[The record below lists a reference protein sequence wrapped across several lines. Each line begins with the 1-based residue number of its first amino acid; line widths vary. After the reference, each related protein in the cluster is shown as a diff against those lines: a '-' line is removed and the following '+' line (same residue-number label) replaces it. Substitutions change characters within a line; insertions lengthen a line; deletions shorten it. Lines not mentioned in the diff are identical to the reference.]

1 MLATVPAVNTLDAWI
16 TLDAEPGIAPGRL
29 ERIRALLN
37 TDDRFN
43 GVERL
48 GPQAP
53 GELRALRD
61 ALRTYVVEGE
71 RHALDEVAARHPL
84 VVRLTADGPG
94 LAPPDEPDEVAT
106 LLADVLEE
114 HRAGRLHRLKACANP
129 ACQWLYYD
137 ASRNRSGRWCSM
149 GECGDVMKARAYRAR
164 SRTAGGPPGR
174 ALGTDP
180 G

>member
-16 TLDAEPGIAPGRL
+16 TLDAEPGVAPGRL

-43 GVERL
+43 GAERL
-48 GPQAP
+48 GPEAP
-53 GELRALRD
+53 PELRALRD
-61 ALRTYVVEGE
+61 ALRAYVVAGE
-71 RHALDEVAARHPL
+71 RRALDQVAARHPL
-84 VVRLTADGPG
+84 VLRLTAEGPG
-94 LAPPDEPDEVAT
+94 LAPSDEHDEVAA
-106 LLADVLEE
+106 LLADVLGE
-114 HRAGRLHRLKACANP
+114 HGAGRLHRLKACSNP

-164 SRTAGGPPGR
+164 SRTAGQGPAP
-174 ALGTDP
+174 ADGTAS